1 MIKDIVSNEEVKTF
15 FRNELKAEK
24 KSGTYLFYG
33 SDSEQLMEFALY
45 FTKGLCCET
54 LEGDFCD
61 TCSVCRKIDK
71 LIYSDL
77 EVLDDPSGIKVDAVR
92 ELAYKSSSSSY
103 EGGRKIFI
111 LKDIQ
116 KMKKEAGNSLLKLIE
131 EPNEGSFFILLSSSL
146 NILPTIKSRSILVK
160 IKKRNAQELNVDD
173 FAYSFYMGNSEDIKG
188 FKDSELDLNKSE
200 FYENIGNFLKK
211 YTETKELE
219 YKTGIYKCIRDFIK
233 GKYYISPQEKIFFV
247 EEITRGTSDKEI
259 YRKIIEYTIYV
270 LGDMKGLEER
280 LTLKGMLRY
289 PINMK
294 LVLLELFLKI

>member
-1 MIKDIVSNEEVKTF
+1 MK
-15 FRNELKAEK
+15 RLKLFLEMNLKQKK

-146 NILPTIKSRSILVK
+146 NITSYNLKSRSILVK

-188 FKDSELDLNKSE
+188 
-200 FYENIGNFLKK
+200 I
-211 YTETKELE
+211 
-219 YKTGIYKCIRDFIK
+219 
-233 GKYYISPQEKIFFV
+233 
-247 EEITRGTSDKEI
+247 
-259 YRKIIEYTIYV
+259 
-270 LGDMKGLEER
+270 
-280 LTLKGMLRY
+280 
-289 PINMK
+289 
-294 LVLLELFLKI
+294 

>member
-15 FRNELKAEK
+15 FRNELKSDK

-33 SDSEQLMEFALY
+33 SDTEQLMEFALY

-61 TCSVCRKIDK
+61 TCNVCRKIDK

-77 EVLDDPSGIKVDAVR
+77 EILDDPSGIKVDAVR
-92 ELAYKSSSSSY
+92 ELAYKSSSSS
-103 EGGRKIFI
+103 
-111 LKDIQ
+111 
-116 KMKKEAGNSLLKLIE
+116 
-131 EPNEGSFFILLSSSL
+131 
-146 NILPTIKSRSILVK
+146 RSILVK
-160 IKKRNAQELNVDD
+160 IKKRNAEELDVDD
-173 FAYSFYMGNSEDIKG
+173 FTYTFYMGNSEDIKG
-188 FKDSELDLNKSE
+188 FKNSEINLNESE
-200 FYENIGNFLKK
+200 FYGNIGNFLKK

-219 YKTGIYKCIRDFIK
+219 HKTGIYKCIRDFIK
-233 GKYYISPQEKIFFV
+233 GRYYISPQEKIFLV
-247 EEITRGTSDKEI
+247 EEIMRGTSDKEL

-270 LGDMKGLEER
+270 LGDMQGLEKR

-289 PINMK
+289 PVNMK

>member
-15 FRNELKAEK
+15 FRNELKADK

-33 SDSEQLMEFALY
+33 SDTDQLMEFALY

-61 TCSVCRKIDK
+61 TCNVCRKIDK

-77 EVLDDPSGIKVDAVR
+77 EVLDDPNGIKVDVVR

-103 EGGRKIFI
+103 EGGKKIFI

-160 IKKRNAQELNVDD
+160 IKKRNAEELEADD
-173 FAYSFYMGNSEDIKG
+173 FTYTFYMGNSEDIKG
-188 FKDSELDLNKSE
+188 FKNSEINLNESE
-200 FYENIGNFLKK
+200 FYGNIGNFLKK

-247 EEITRGTSDKEI
+247 EEIMRGTSDKEL

-270 LGDMKGLEER
+270 LGDMQGLEKR

-289 PINMK
+289 PVNMK